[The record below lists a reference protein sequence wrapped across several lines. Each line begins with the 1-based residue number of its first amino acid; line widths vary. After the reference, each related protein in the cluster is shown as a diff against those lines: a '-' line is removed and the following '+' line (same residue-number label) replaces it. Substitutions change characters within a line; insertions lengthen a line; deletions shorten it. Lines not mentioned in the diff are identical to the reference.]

1 MNNLLR
7 NVKLTRISADGAGSA
22 SSTPNKMTII
32 DMLGY
37 ESVLFFAAMGNVLT
51 TSVVSLKVAG
61 ATTNSSGAMTVLTGS
76 AGGTADATSYDDKIV
91 ALDVVK
97 PGYRYLE
104 CQLTC
109 ATADAPYDGVFAIQ
123 YNGHDLPVTQG
134 STVVA
139 SNTLY
144 SPAP

>member
-7 NVKLTRISADGAGSA
+7 NVKLTRISADGAGTASA
-22 SSTPNKMTII
+22 TPNKMTII

-37 ESVLFFAAMGNVLT
+37 ESVLFFVAMGNVLT

-97 PGYRYLE
+97 PTYRYLE

-109 ATADAPYDGVFAIQ
+109 ATADGPYDGVFAIQ

-144 SPAP
+144 SPV